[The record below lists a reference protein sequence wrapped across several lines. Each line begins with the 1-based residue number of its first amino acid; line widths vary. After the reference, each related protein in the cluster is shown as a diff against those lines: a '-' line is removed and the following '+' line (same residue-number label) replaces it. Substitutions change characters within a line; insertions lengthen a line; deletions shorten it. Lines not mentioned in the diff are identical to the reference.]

1 MIIIII
7 FAVWTIM
14 TMGCIYFTVEE
25 DFKDSKLA
33 IVCVIIDCL
42 LYLIMRYCI

>member
-25 DFKDSKLA
+25 DITDNKFA
-33 IVCVIIDCL
+33 TACIIIDCL